1 MGERAGGQGQ
11 RDQGQQ
17 GAPDVIRFGSARP
30 RSRRWPGWLVLA
42 VLLAAVI
49 VVAVLHR
56 KRPPAAPP
64 AVRVTQA
71 GHRLLGVASGWNLF
85 GLGQAGVVRIQLER
99 GRVTRTAVPALD
111 STGPLSFVVGPH
123 QALIRPLDLVPGY
136 LVADGRPARSL
147 PAALSH
153 GGLIVVPGPAA
164 GLVWLMDT
172 ERSRIVLYALASGAA
187 RVSLSLR
194 PGLGPWQVGADGRGG
209 VLLAD
214 LGGSFYDAGPGGV
227 RLITTDTV
235 VAVGPTGWLT
245 VRCGTS
251 GRCAY
256 VVIDPASGT
265 RRVLPGKAPGP
276 SGEVGVIAPD
286 GSAAAVFQAGPGAQS
301 RLELI
306 GLRSG
311 ATRSLPIVLRGSLGS
326 PALAWS
332 PDSRWLLTV
341 AADGQL
347 RAVDARTGLARSLGV
362 VLPPLTELAIR
373 S

>member
-1 MGERAGGQGQ
+1 
-11 RDQGQQ
+11 
-17 GAPDVIRFGSARP
+17 
-30 RSRRWPGWLVLA
+30 
-42 VLLAAVI
+42 
-49 VVAVLHR
+49 
-56 KRPPAAPP
+56 
-64 AVRVTQA
+64 
-71 GHRLLGVASGWNLF
+71 
-85 GLGQAGVVRIQLER
+85 
-99 GRVTRTAVPALD
+99 
-111 STGPLSFVVGPH
+111 
-123 QALIRPLDLVPGY
+123 VPGY
-136 LVADGRPARSL
+136 LLADGRPARSL
-147 PAALSH
+147 PAALSR

-194 PGLGPWQVGADGRGG
+194 PGLGPWQAGADGRGG

-306 GLRSG
+306 SLRSG

-362 VLPPLTELAIR
+362 ALPPLTELAIR

>member
-1 MGERAGGQGQ
+1 M
-11 RDQGQQ
+11 
-17 GAPDVIRFGSARP
+17 P
-30 RSRRWPGWLVLA
+30 
-42 VLLAAVI
+42 
-49 VVAVLHR
+49 
-56 KRPPAAPP
+56 
-64 AVRVTQA
+64 
-71 GHRLLGVASGWNLF
+71 
-85 GLGQAGVVRIQLER
+85 GQA
-99 GRVTRTAVPALD
+99 
-111 STGPLSFVVGPH
+111 
-123 QALIRPLDLVPGY
+123 
-136 LVADGRPARSL
+136 
-147 PAALSH
+147 
-153 GGLIVVPGPAA
+153 
-164 GLVWLMDT
+164 
-172 ERSRIVLYALASGAA
+172 
-187 RVSLSLR
+187 
-194 PGLGPWQVGADGRGG
+194 
-209 VLLAD
+209 
-214 LGGSFYDAGPGGV
+214 GV

-286 GSAAAVFQAGPGAQS
+286 GSAAAVFQSGPGAQS

-306 GLRSG
+306 GMRSG

-362 VLPPLTELAIR
+362 ALPPLTELAIR